1 VTARRT
7 LLLLAF
13 GVLVFAAVGCGD
25 DGPDGT
31 ATTSPAPTCTVSGS
45 DPVTFGEGEIPSSIP
60 GDFPVPDGAVV
71 GSTLV
76 DRVNHRSEFAFTL
89 ALDATNV
96 VEYYTLNL
104 VSAGFVVDSSEGDT
118 VSWRIEF
125 SRGGLRGDMV
135 IQPEGSGLTAVVAS
149 FNTC

>member
-1 VTARRT
+1 VTARRV
-7 LLLLAF
+7 LLLLAL
-13 GVLVFAAVGCGD
+13 GTLLLAAAGCGD

-31 ATTSPAPTCTVSGS
+31 ATTSPSATCIVAGS

-60 GDFPVPDGAVV
+60 GDFPVPDGVV
-71 GSTLV
+71 LGSTMV

-89 ALDATNV
+89 AQDATNV
-96 VEYYTLNL
+96 VDYYTLNL
-104 VSAGFVVDSSEGDT
+104 VSAGFVVDSSVGDI

>member
-1 VTARRT
+1 VTARRI
-7 LLLLAF
+7 LLLLAL
-13 GVLVFAAVGCGD
+13 GVLVLTAVGCGD

-31 ATTSPAPTCTVSGS
+31 GTTSPAPTCTVSGS

-60 GDFPVPDGAVV
+60 GEFPVPDGAVV

-89 ALDATNV
+89 ARDATNV

-125 SRGGLRGDMV
+125 SRGGVRGDMV